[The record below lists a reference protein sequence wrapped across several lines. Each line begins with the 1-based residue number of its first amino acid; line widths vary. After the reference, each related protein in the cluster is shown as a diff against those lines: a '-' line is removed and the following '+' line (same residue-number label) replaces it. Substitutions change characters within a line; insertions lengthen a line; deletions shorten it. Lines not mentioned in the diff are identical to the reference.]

1 MGIFSLV
8 SRCPICDAADS
19 EVVWELPAYPFTE
32 QLVSRSPQDEGALES
47 ADQSVLFCPSCTHV
61 FLGKQHNPSLLYNDH
76 YETVASKSNAAVDA
90 TQRLLGF
97 ANAAI
102 GFSDVD
108 LVFDIGAN
116 DGTFLRQLRESGF
129 KGQRAALDPSFSN
142 WDEEIAG
149 FTAFIEDFDFS
160 LLPASAKTVF
170 FASHVVEH
178 LADPLGFFLLLSQEM
193 SGRDYLVVQFPALE
207 PLVRDFRFDQI
218 HHQHFHYFSWQSL
231 LTAVVSAEMEVVSTG
246 LDWSHYG
253 AGNLVLRKKRRG
265 GSPQQTMLPWGES
278 SLEQFSPISVGQ
290 LRNAINV
297 YESYQAVVNQC
308 LSAGQYVALGAGLMS
323 PIVFYHLAENWG
335 RCVGLYDDEVSKHGT
350 QYAGTPLAI
359 GPLPPSLDGEVVLI
373 SGSVSKSAGRKLTEI
388 AFAKGARSLI
398 YPVLNL

>member
-1 MGIFSLV
+1 MDIFSVV
-8 SRCPICDAADS
+8 SRCPICGASDC
-19 EVVWELPAYPFTE
+19 EVVWQLPAYPFTE
-32 QLVSRSPQDEGALES
+32 QLVSHSPQDEGALES

-61 FLGKQHNPSLLYNDH
+61 FLAKQHNPSLLYNDH
-76 YETVASKSNAAVDA
+76 YQTVASRSNAAVDA

-97 ANAAI
+97 ADAAI
-102 GFSDVD
+102 GFSDVE

-116 DGTFLRQLRESGF
+116 DGSFLRQLRGSGF
-129 KGQRAALDPSFSN
+129 EGQLAALDPSFAN

-149 FTAFIEDFDFS
+149 FTSFIEDFDFS
-160 LLPASAKTVF
+160 LLPASEKTVF

-193 SGRDYLVVQFPALE
+193 SDRDYLVVQFPAIE

-231 LTAVVSAEMEVVSTG
+231 LTAVISAELEVVSTG

-253 AGNLVLRKKRRG
+253 AGNLVLRKKRQRG
-265 GSPQQTMLPWGES
+265 SSRQTSLPWGES
-278 SLEQFSPISVGQ
+278 SLEHFSPLGVGHI
-290 LRNAINV
+290 RNAINV

-308 LSAGQYVALGAGLMS
+308 LSAGPYVAVGAGLMS
-323 PIVFYHLAENWG
+323 PIVFYHLAENWS
-335 RCVGLYDDEVSKHGT
+335 RCVGLYDDEASKHGT

-373 SGSVSKSAGRKLTEI
+373 SGSVSKSAGRRLTEI
-388 AFAKGARSLI
+388 ALAKGARSLV